1 MLIINI
7 DNFDINTKTEMNN
20 GDGELKYWS
29 QPDFSYKRRT
39 HIYDSRDNEI
49 GYVQYK
55 VLSIQDNNGVFSKED
70 NPILLDDFY
79 INNRQS
85 IWNYDIFKDNNL
97 IASIEE
103 NGGKVI
109 IKILNEDYTEKC
121 LLLVYSNY
129 EMGE

>member
-39 HIYDSRDNEI
+39 HIYDSCDNEI

-55 VLSIQDNNGVFSKED
+55 VLSTQDNNSVFSKED

-79 INNRQS
+79 INNKQS